1 MVLIAIKKTSKM
13 KLNSNNSLSRHLC
26 AGAFG
31 GLIGGFALAG
41 AAQMMYNLISKKKRQ
56 EEESIEP
63 RDPFIVLAD
72 KLQNKTGMELNEHQK
87 KVFEQCVA
95 TLMGIGGGVAYAAL
109 ARQWKLNWLAGG
121 AVFGTLFFLVE
132 DEGMGTALGLVGD
145 NTRYPLEAHL
155 RGLVAH
161 IAFGVVTA
169 AIHQACVK

>member
-1 MVLIAIKKTSKM
+1 MCRGIRRPYRRICI
-13 KLNSNNSLSRHLC
+13 SRRWTDDV
-26 AGAFG
+26 
-31 GLIGGFALAG
+31 
-41 AAQMMYNLISKKKRQ
+41 QSDQQ
-56 EEESIEP
+56 EEKTG
-63 RDPFIVLAD
+63 RGKHRAKRPFIVLAD

-109 ARQWKLNWLAGG
+109 ARQGKLNWLAGG